1 MRKMAI
7 INALLILSAATAAAG
22 VAVGPFPTPE
32 FADTEVSTNFV
43 FSVGE
48 GLNRSLVFTVEL
60 QAVRGAIVRKT
71 DRGMSSEL

>member
-1 MRKMAI
+1 MKKLV
-7 INALLILSAATAAAG
+7 LLLPLFLQVVAAAG

-32 FADTEVSTNFV
+32 CADTEVSTNFV

-60 QAVRGAIVRKT
+60 QAVRGVIVRKT